1 MNVGTSPPR
10 AGVSGREISHFR
22 RNPCGMAGH
31 RDLATRPGDPRPCVH
46 IMRICLILIALLML
60 APLDAASAG
69 NFHVVWEVKNR
80 FRLFRKE
87 ADFQRQVAASRGD
100 GILAT
105 ERRLARD
112 SGGLGWAKD
121 VVASLCLDDYGN
133 LLRTCNRDGNNE
145 SYLTPSDYAVGVA
158 LSGPVPQGASCTW
171 SFDDR
176 NGPLRQTNAPCGAEV
191 RLRVSAGLTTV
202 ATVDIHLGDGTA
214 QRVTAEIAVR
224 NLLIAGLGDSIA
236 AGEGDPD
243 EAVSLEGSFCFRRFG
258 GGQYYRPGR
267 SGYTGDR
274 SCENGSASAAAT
286 QDWARHGARWMS
298 PGCHRSL
305 YSYQVR
311 TALAVAI
318 EQPHVAVTFL
328 PLACTGAS
336 IEAGMFSGQR
346 TDDCP
351 AVIGIDTCP
360 STSPPQITALRALM
374 AEVRTREP
382 KRLLDMV
389 LLTVGANDI
398 RFASLVANV
407 IVSGTAERLV
417 LKQAGGLVGVQ
428 DAESAM
434 KEELPGE
441 FARLRAALRPFVGGD
456 LSHVVFVAYGNPAMQ
471 APDVPCPGGRD
482 GLDIHPAFFADAQR
496 LRAAA
501 QFVDSKF
508 LPALK
513 AMATCQG
520 NACRDA
526 LTESMTFID
535 GHQAQFERHGMCTR
549 APSDPEFDLRCFSMD
564 GKSFVS
570 DLVAAADD
578 PLACSLPASDY
589 LPYASRARWI
599 RSANDSYFTAMTY
612 PSGISAT
619 LRPTDIHDAL
629 WGVISAVYGGAVHP
643 TAEGYAAMAD
653 AALPAARAVLGLPQ
667 PPAVSAEALP
677 PISPALLPASAPS
690 ALAPAAASS
699 APAMPAV
706 PLPAA
711 PTGEAPAAVVPVPA
725 ASPSAASSPA
735 TVTSQAAAPDPAAAP
750 LSITPP
756 GMQ

>member
-1 MNVGTSPPR
+1 
-10 AGVSGREISHFR
+10 
-22 RNPCGMAGH
+22 
-31 RDLATRPGDPRPCVH
+31 
-46 IMRICLILIALLML
+46 
-60 APLDAASAG
+60 
-69 NFHVVWEVKNR
+69 
-80 FRLFRKE
+80 
-87 ADFQRQVAASRGD
+87 VA
-100 GILAT
+100 
-105 ERRLARD
+105 
-112 SGGLGWAKD
+112 
-121 VVASLCLDDYGN
+121 
-133 LLRTCNRDGNNE
+133 
-145 SYLTPSDYAVGVA
+145 
-158 LSGPVPQGASCTW
+158 
-171 SFDDR
+171 
-176 NGPLRQTNAPCGAEV
+176 
-191 RLRVSAGLTTV
+191 
-202 ATVDIHLGDGTA
+202 
-214 QRVTAEIAVR
+214 AEIAVR

-267 SGYTGDR
+267 AGYGGDR
-274 SCENGSASAAAT
+274 SCENGFAGAAAT
-286 QDWARHGARWMS
+286 EDWARHGARWMS

-336 IEAGMFSGQR
+336 IETGMFRGQS

-360 STSPPQITALRALM
+360 STSPPQITELRALM
-374 AEVRTREP
+374 DEVRKREP
-382 KRLLDMV
+382 KRMLDMV

-407 IVSGTAERLV
+407 IVSGTTERLV
-417 LKQAGGLVGVQ
+417 LRQGGGLVSVEDAANAVQ
-428 DAESAM
+428 
-434 KEELPGE
+434 EELPGE
-441 FARLRAALRPFVGGD
+441 FARLRVALRPFVGGD
-456 LSHVVFVAYGNPAMQ
+456 LSRVVFVAYANPAMQ
-471 APDVPCPGGRD
+471 APGVPCPGGRD
-482 GLDIHPAFFADAQR
+482 GLDVHPAFSADAQR

-513 AMATCQG
+513 ALATCEGG
-520 NACRDA
+520 NACRNA
-526 LTESMTFID
+526 LSDSMTFVD
-535 GHQAQFERHGMCTR
+535 GHQAEFERHGMCTH
-549 APSDPEFDLRCFSMD
+549 APTDPEFDRRCFSTD

-612 PSGISAT
+612 PSGIPAT
-619 LRPTDIHDAL
+619 LKPTDIHDAL

-653 AALPAARAVLGLPQ
+653 AALPAARVVLGLPQ

-677 PISPALLPASAPS
+677 PINPAATPPSVAAPPTVAPGARPDATAASAPAVTTAPVPVAPTGAAPAAAVPASAPV
-690 ALAPAAASS
+690 PAAAAS
-699 APAMPAV
+699 PALGPA
-706 PLPAA
+706 LSPAA
-711 PTGEAPAAVVPVPA
+711 PNPAQAPAP
-725 ASPSAASSPA
+725 
-735 TVTSQAAAPDPAAAP
+735 TDAP

-756 GMQ
+756 GVQ